1 MNEERWVEVWK
12 GDDPSLP
19 GRKLQAAGIE
29 TRIASAGWGAHG
41 GGIGVTLLSLL
52 TRRKS
57 GQARLLV
64 PAGDQERAREA
75 LRQPLPPE
83 SPPPPG

>member
-1 MNEERWVEVWK
+1 VTEDRWVEVWK
-12 GDDPSLP
+12 GDDPSVP
-19 GRKLQAAGIE
+19 GRKLDAAGIQV
-29 TRIASAGWGAHG
+29 RIASAGWGAHG

-64 PAGDQERAREA
+64 PEQDRERARAA
-75 LRQPLPPE
+75 LRDPLPP
-83 SPPPPG
+83 PPPSAR